1 MLFRASPGGVSW
13 MIVFLGNPGLRYNGT
28 RHNVGFAVCDELER
42 RCHVTVN
49 RLKCRALTAKAELG
63 GQSVLL
69 VKPQTMMNLSGE
81 AVRPLADFYKLPA
94 QRILIVSDEVALVP
108 GKMRFRTS
116 GSAGGHNGLRSI
128 IAHLG
133 TDQFP
138 RLRLGVGAPP
148 HPDYDM
154 ADWVLGTFRG
164 QDAETMSRTYERA
177 CDALEC
183 CLREGIDR
191 AMTKYN

>member
-1 MLFRASPGGVSW
+1 MLFRSSSGGVGW
-13 MIVFLGNPGLRYNGT
+13 MIVFLGNPGPRFNGT
-28 RHNVGFAVCDELER
+28 RHNTGFMVCDELEH
-42 RCHVTVN
+42 RCRVSVN
-49 RLKCRALTAKAELG
+49 RLKNRALTAKAELG

-94 QRILIVSDEVALVP
+94 RRIIVVSDDVALVP
-108 GKMRFRTS
+108 GKLRFRTS

-133 TDQFP
+133 TDQFI

-148 HPDYDM
+148 HPEYDM

-164 QDAETMSRTYERA
+164 QDAEIMSEAAKKA

-191 AMTKYN
+191 AMTRYN